1 MSSDLNNNL
10 NTEKNVETTDS
21 LDIVNMSE
29 DKINEAF
36 LIFDKDNTGLLSVS
50 EFRHVMT
57 NLGEPLTKEEV
68 DEIIREVEIDNEGQI
83 KYKDLVKI
91 MLSCDDNY
99 N

>member
-1 MSSDLNNNL
+1 MSGDLNNNL
-10 NTEKNVETTDS
+10 NTEKNVEDTGS
-21 LDIVNMSE
+21 LDIDNISE

-36 LIFDKDNTGLLSVS
+36 LIFDKDNTGLLSVA
-50 EFRHVMT
+50 ELRHVMT
-57 NLGEPLTKEEV
+57 NLGDPLTKEEV

-91 MLSCDDNY
+91 MLSCYDNC